1 MLDTMVQGTRHCLE
15 FALDCGARKFLYLS
29 AGAVYGLKT
38 PQGVDESFGG
48 GPDPLNPH
56 AAYAEGKR
64 VAELQCALAA
74 ASGIEVKIAR
84 CFTFLGPYM
93 ELNAHFA
100 IGNFIRDQMKGGPI
114 RVQGNGQ
121 AVRSYMYAGDLTV
134 WLWTILLRGT
144 SGRAYNV
151 GSEKAV
157 TIAETA
163 HAVAGALVPRVAVE
177 IAGKPNRAGAAQSYV
192 PSTAR
197 AQRELGLRCR
207 IGLPEAIQRTQ
218 AWFRPRVETDGV

>member
-114 RVQGNGQ
+114 RVHGDGQ
-121 AVRSYMYAGDLTV
+121 AVRSYMYAGDLMV
-134 WLWTILLRGT
+134 WLWTILLRGA

-157 TIAETA
+157 TIGE
-163 HAVAGALVPRVAVE
+163 VAQSVADALSPRVAVE
-177 IAGKPNRAGAAQSYV
+177 IAGNPNRAGAAHCYV

-197 AQRELGLRCR
+197 AKQELGLRCR
-207 IGLPEAIQRTQ
+207 TGLREAIQRTH
-218 AWFRPRVETDGV
+218 AWFRHK